1 MLLAESDEHFNLT
14 PLRFFLDSSSSPSS
28 LHCCSIR
35 EARLSTSFNQSM
47 ISLYSCST
55 SLFSHPTS
63 NSSPSSWKS
72 KVEKWFRFH
81 NESNSLSSETTPNWF
96 CWRKT
101 IYNIA
106 NPTSEF
112 FSIYWKRSCCPCYP
126 RYLCSLMF
134 CAALKLYLLL
144 ECSSCEKF

>member
-1 MLLAESDEHFNLT
+1 MKAIHYL
-14 PLRFFLDSSSSPSS
+14 PK
-28 LHCCSIR
+28 LH
-35 EARLSTSFNQSM
+35 LTSFSSDVHHLPIASKEKTQSTFKK
-47 ISLYSCST
+47 IYRPPTNERFRYTSCQGEKIKKKRI
-55 SLFSHPTS
+55 PTIALT
-63 NSSPSSWKS
+63 
-72 KVEKWFRFH
+72 
-81 NESNSLSSETTPNWF
+81 LSNWF

>member
-1 MLLAESDEHFNLT
+1 MKAIHYL
-14 PLRFFLDSSSSPSS
+14 PKLD
-28 LHCCSIR
+28 L
-35 EARLSTSFNQSM
+35 TSFSSDVHHLPIASKEKTQSTFKK
-47 ISLYSCST
+47 IYRPPTNERFRYTSCQGEKIKKKKRI
-55 SLFSHPTS
+55 PTIALT
-63 NSSPSSWKS
+63 
-72 KVEKWFRFH
+72 
-81 NESNSLSSETTPNWF
+81 LSNWF
-96 CWRKT
+96 CWRKA